1 MKNGNGIAL
10 LFGTLVVLLAAGC
23 GGRMPENLGVQD
35 ARLIACP
42 DSPNCVSSFET
53 DEIHSISAIA
63 IVGDAG
69 AAWAALREVVSG
81 TERVNVIREEDG
93 YLYAVYTTKI
103 MRYRDDVE
111 FMLDAAGGE
120 IAVRSAS
127 RVGHGDMDAN
137 RNRIE
142 AVRAALAA
150 KGVAKAAA
158 K

>member
-10 LFGTLVVLLAAGC
+10 VFGAIVVLVAAGC

-53 DEIHSISAIA
+53 DEIHSIAAIA
-63 IVGDAG
+63 IDGEAA
-69 AAWAALREVVSG
+69 AAWGALVEVVSG
-81 TERVNVIREEDG
+81 TERVEVIREEDG
-93 YLYAVYTTKI
+93 YLYAVYTTKL

-111 FMLDAAGGE
+111 FMLDAGQGV

-127 RVGHGDMDAN
+127 RVGYGDMDAN

-142 AVRAALAA
+142 AVRSALAA
-150 KGVAKAAA
+150 KGVAKAASN
-158 K
+158 